1 MIDVMKQAI
10 LTRQAEA
17 EKQQVTKE
25 DNAAPET
32 TESNIFTPRSAL
44 RQRRESRKKNSR
56 SKGMAAEK
64 LIRTRSPISTD
75 RSSTTKDSSS
85 TAQIVKGEGADEKIE
100 GEEAAL
106 GKVGLTLPGPQTPRV
121 EGAASSKMSKRMKRF
136 AKAAMLAQRLSP
148 KSAPTSPSAMSATS
162 AMSISSAPASPSGF
176 SVGPSRSSNKEN
188 DSLLTKDGG
197 IPLKSVPPSLYPR
210 MRDLQDGIYLP
221 ITMSVVVGRK
231 MTNTAEEAGEE
242 DEQGGEK
249 SLCFIYF
256 SEEDEK
262 FTMEKVRIV
271 IKCF

>member
-56 SKGMAAEK
+56 SKGMAEK

-176 SVGPSRSSNKEN
+176 SVGPS
-188 DSLLTKDGG
+188 
-197 IPLKSVPPSLYPR
+197 
-210 MRDLQDGIYLP
+210 
-221 ITMSVVVGRK
+221 
-231 MTNTAEEAGEE
+231 
-242 DEQGGEK
+242 
-249 SLCFIYF
+249 
-256 SEEDEK
+256 
-262 FTMEKVRIV
+262 
-271 IKCF
+271 